1 MKVRNAKIQD
11 YDDIKR
17 LMIDFANFNPVEDL
31 HKPKYD
37 FVHVNN
43 VIDHILKTGIALVC
57 TDHDRV
63 VGMLLATI
71 QGDLWLPHVK
81 RMTEVA
87 WWVEE
92 EYRGTSAGARLLNRY
107 IAIGIE
113 AKDKGFISSFTL
125 TTLATTPDLKLDER
139 GWEAIDYNWIYRGT

>member
-1 MKVRNAKIQD
+1 MQVRNAQIKD

-17 LMIDFANFNPVEDL
+17 LMIDFANNNPVEDL
-31 HKPKYD
+31 KNPKYD
-37 FVHVNN
+37 YVHVNN

-57 TDHDRV
+57 TEHDRV
-63 VGMLLATI
+63 IGMLLATI
-71 QGDLWLPHVK
+71 QGDLWLPHIK

-113 AKDKGFISSFTL
+113 AKDRGHISTFTL
-125 TTLATTPDLKLDER
+125 TTLATTPDLKLEQR
-139 GWEAIDYNWIYRGT
+139 GWEPIDFNWAFRG

>member
-1 MKVRNAKIQD
+1 MKVRSAQIKD

-31 HKPKYD
+31 HNPKYD

-43 VIDHILKTGIALVC
+43 VINHILKTGIALVC
-57 TDHDRV
+57 EDNSRI

-71 QGDLWLPHVK
+71 QGDLWLPNIK

-107 IAIGIE
+107 ISIGIE
-113 AKDKGFISSFTL
+113 AKDRKHISTFTL
-125 TTLATTPDLKLDER
+125 TTLATTPDLKLEER
-139 GWEAIDYNWIYRGT
+139 GWEPIDYNWAFRG

>member
-1 MKVRNAKIQD
+1 MEVRNAQIKD

-17 LMIDFANFNPVEDL
+17 LMIDFANNNPIEDL
-31 HKPKYD
+31 KNPKYD
-37 FVHVNN
+37 YVHVNK

-57 TDHDRV
+57 TEHNRV
-63 VGMLLATI
+63 IGMLLATI

-87 WWVEE
+87 WWVEQD
-92 EYRGTSAGARLLNRY
+92 YRGTSAGARLLNRY

-113 AKDKGFISSFTL
+113 AKDRGHISTFTL
-125 TTLATTPDLKLDER
+125 TTLATTPDLKLEQR
-139 GWEAIDYNWIYRGT
+139 GWEPIDFNWAFRG

>member
-1 MKVRNAKIQD
+1 MQVRSAQIKD

-17 LMIDFANFNPVEDL
+17 LMLDFANFNPMEDL
-31 HKPKYD
+31 RNPKYD

-57 TDHDRV
+57 EHNSRII
-63 VGMLLATI
+63 GMLLATI

-87 WWVEE
+87 WWVEK

-107 IAIGIE
+107 ISIGIE
-113 AKDKGFISSFTL
+113 AKDRGHISTFTL
-125 TTLATTPDLKLDER
+125 TTLATTPDLKLEQR
-139 GWEAIDYNWIYRGT
+139 GWEAIDYNWAFRG

>member
-1 MKVRNAKIQD
+1 MKVRNAQIKD

-31 HKPKYD
+31 HSPHYD
-37 FVHVNN
+37 FMHVNR

-57 TDHDRV
+57 EHHGRV
-63 VGMLLATI
+63 IGMLLATI
-71 QGDLWLPHVK
+71 HGDLWLPHIK

-92 EYRGTSAGARLLNRY
+92 QYRGTSAGARLLNRY

-113 AKDKGFISSFTL
+113 AKDKGHISTFTL
-125 TTLATTPDLKLDER
+125 TTLATTPDLKLEQR
-139 GWEAIDYNWIYRGT
+139 GWEPIDYNWAFRG

>member
-1 MKVRNAKIQD
+1 MKVRNAKLQD

-17 LMIDFANFNPVEDL
+17 LMIDFANANPVEDL
-31 HKPKYD
+31 QNPKYD
-37 FVHVNN
+37 YNHVNR

-57 TDHDRV
+57 EEHGRV

-92 EYRGTSAGARLLNRY
+92 PFRGTSAGARLLNRY

-113 AKDKGFISSFTL
+113 AKDKGHISSFTL
-125 TTLATTPDLKLDER
+125 TTLSTTPDLKLQER
-139 GWEAIDYNWIYRGT
+139 GWEAIDYNWAYRG

>member
-1 MKVRNAKIQD
+1 MKVRSATIKD

-31 HKPKYD
+31 HNPKYD
-37 FVHVNN
+37 YDHVNR
-43 VIDHILKTGIALVC
+43 VIDHIVKDGIALVC
-57 TDHDRV
+57 EHNGAV

-87 WWVEE
+87 WWVEKQ
-92 EYRGTSAGARLLNRY
+92 YRGTTAGARLLKFY
-107 IAIGIE
+107 MGVGIALQERGDIT
-113 AKDKGFISSFTL
+113 SFTL
-125 TTLATTPDLKLDER
+125 TTLATTPDLKLDKR
-139 GWEAIDYNWIYRGT
+139 GWQPIDYNWLYRG

>member
-1 MKVRNAKIQD
+1 MKVRNATIQD

-31 HKPKYD
+31 HAPKYD
-37 FVHVNN
+37 FVHVNS

-57 TDHDRV
+57 EHDRRV

-87 WWVEE
+87 WWVEDK
-92 EYRGTSAGARLLNRY
+92 YRGSTAGARLLNRY
-107 IAIGIE
+107 VSIGLE
-113 AKDKGFISSFTL
+113 AKDRGHISSFTL
-125 TTLATTPDLKLDER
+125 TTLASTPDLKLQER
-139 GWEAIDYNWIYRGT
+139 GWEAIDYNWMYRG

>member
-1 MKVRNAKIQD
+1 MKVRNAQIKD

-17 LMIDFANFNPVEDL
+17 LMIDFANFNPIEDL
-31 HKPKYD
+31 HAPQYD
-37 FVHVNN
+37 FMHVNA
-43 VIDHILKTGIALVC
+43 VIDHILKTGIALVVE
-57 TDHDRV
+57 DNGRV

-87 WWVEE
+87 WWVEN

-113 AKDKGFISSFTL
+113 AKDKGHISTFTL
-125 TTLATTPDLKLDER
+125 TTLATTPDLKLEDR
-139 GWEAIDYNWIYRGT
+139 GWEAIDFNWAFRG

>member
-1 MKVRNAKIQD
+1 MKVRNAVIQD

-37 FVHVNN
+37 FVHVNA

-57 TDHDRV
+57 TEHDRV

-81 RMTEVA
+81 TMKEIA
-87 WWVEE
+87 WWVEPE
-92 EYRGTSAGARLLNRY
+92 HRMSTLGYRLLKEY
-107 IAIGIE
+107 VAVGTKLQTE
-113 AKDKGFISSFTL
+113 EVISGFTL
-125 TTLATTPDLKLDER
+125 TNMEISPDFNLEKR
-139 GWEAIDYNWIYRGT
+139 G

>member
-1 MKVRNAKIQD
+1 MKVRNAQIKD

-17 LMIDFANFNPVEDL
+17 LMIDFANFNPLEDL
-31 HKPKYD
+31 HKPQYD
-37 FVHVNN
+37 FMHVNT
-43 VIDHILKTGIALVC
+43 VIDHILKTGIALVVE
-57 TDHDRV
+57 HDRRV

-71 QGDLWLPHVK
+71 QGDLWLPHIK

-87 WWVEE
+87 WWVET

-113 AKDKGFISSFTL
+113 AKDKGHISSFTL
-125 TTLATTPDLKLDER
+125 TTLATTPDLKLQDR
-139 GWEAIDYNWIYRGT
+139 GWEAIDYNWCYRG

>member
-1 MKVRNAKIQD
+1 MKVRNAQIKD

-17 LMIDFANFNPVEDL
+17 LMIDFANNNPVEDL
-31 HKPKYD
+31 KNPKYD
-37 FVHVNN
+37 YAHVNA
-43 VIDHILKTGIALVC
+43 VIDHILKTGIALVV
-57 TDHDRV
+57 TDCDRV
-63 VGMLLATI
+63 IGMLLATI

-92 EYRGTSAGARLLNRY
+92 RFRGTSAGARLLNRY

-113 AKDKGFISSFTL
+113 AKDKGHISTFTL
-125 TTLATTPDLKLDER
+125 TTLATTPDLKLQDR
-139 GWEAIDYNWIYRGT
+139 GWEPIDYNWAFRG

>member
-1 MKVRNAKIQD
+1 MKVRNAQIKD

-17 LMIDFANFNPVEDL
+17 LMIDFANFNPIEDL
-31 HKPKYD
+31 HAPQYD
-37 FVHVNN
+37 FMHVNA
-43 VIDHILKTGIALVC
+43 VIDHILKTGIALVVE
-57 TDHDRV
+57 DNGRV

-87 WWVEE
+87 WWVES

-113 AKDKGFISSFTL
+113 AKDKGHISTFTL
-125 TTLATTPDLKLDER
+125 TTLATTPDLKLEDR
-139 GWEAIDYNWIYRGT
+139 GWEAIDFNWAFRG

>member
-1 MKVRNAKIQD
+1 MEVRSARVED

-17 LMIDFANFNPVEDL
+17 LMIDFANFNPIEDL
-31 HKPKYD
+31 HNPKYD

-57 TDHDRV
+57 EHNERV
-63 VGMLLATI
+63 IGMLLATI
-71 QGDLWLPHVK
+71 QGDLWLPDVK

-92 EYRGTSAGARLLNRY
+92 EFRGTTAGARLLNRY
-107 IAIGIE
+107 VAIGLE
-113 AKDKGFISSFTL
+113 AKDRGHISTFTL
-125 TTLATTPDLKLDER
+125 TTLATTPDLKLEDR
-139 GWEAIDYNWIYRGT
+139 GWEPIDYNWAFRG

>member
-1 MKVRNAKIQD
+1 MKVRNAQIKD

-31 HKPKYD
+31 RNPQYN

-57 TDHDRV
+57 VHHDRV
-63 VGMLLATI
+63 IGMLLATI

-113 AKDKGFISSFTL
+113 AKDKGHISTFTL
-125 TTLATTPDLKLDER
+125 TTLATTPDLKLEQR
-139 GWEAIDYNWIYRGT
+139 GWEAIDYNWAFRG

>member
-1 MKVRNAKIQD
+1 MEVRSARVED
-11 YDDIKR
+11 YDDIKS
-17 LMIDFANFNPVEDL
+17 LMIDFANFNTVEDL

-37 FVHVNN
+37 FVHVNK
-43 VIDHILKTGIALVC
+43 VIDHILKTGLALVC
-57 TDHDRV
+57 TDNNRV

-92 EYRGTSAGARLLNRY
+92 EYRGSSAGARLLNRY
-107 IAIGIE
+107 ISIGIE
-113 AKDKGFISSFTL
+113 LQDRKDISSFTL
-125 TTLATTPDLKLDER
+125 TTLATTPDLKLQER
-139 GWEAIDYNWIYRGT
+139 GWEQIDFNWVFRG